1 MCVCEGGYSFSFF
14 VFEMLGSISGGK
26 SPVTCNWQVTSC
38 VNGNKKSLS
47 YSIFIP

>member
-1 MCVCEGGYSFSFF
+1 MCVGCSSFLFF
-14 VFEMLGSISGGK
+14 VFGMLGSISSGK
-26 SPVTCNWQVTSC
+26 SPVTCNWQVTSY